1 MIQIKS
7 LLKMYAYILRDEW
20 AKIIASYEV
29 KPFLH
34 NEHDHDRSQTRSE
47 QLKKKF
53 IIAEKIHKNLSVIDS
68 TSISNFNFK

>member
-29 KPFLH
+29 KTFLH
-34 NEHDHDRSQTRSE
+34 NEHDHDRS
-47 QLKKKF
+47 
-53 IIAEKIHKNLSVIDS
+53 
-68 TSISNFNFK
+68 